1 MLQARHITAG
11 LGVGLAA
18 SYLVWL
24 HRRRTR
30 PRLAAE
36 ATAGDAAAEEEEVC
50 AICLSTPEL
59 PCKTQCG
66 HRFCT
71 DCFVAWWQRQPGVLG
86 GPHVG
91 EARCPLCTRSVVRLS
106 PEFGATVS
114 GGLSRLRAIVL
125 YNVGA
130 TITRRLRLARRWLD
144 AVRLVGERT
153 TLSVYAVTGVVW
165 EVARNELHSSLVQ
178 VPPPADERVR
188 FFCAWQMLATA
199 FGHHLDLPLL
209 QWASRRG
216 EGKVPPGLRRD
227 RAPTSLVDRSEGSAR
242 ASAPRSAACAAWT
255 LATAFAARPKAAPS
269 TRFCFRRRRLRPP
282 GLAAHPQ
289 DDGDAARLPARAA
302 RAGWG
307 GARRR
312 HHLPALRGGRVVSA
326 ARPRGPPAGRRNMPG
341 SAPSASLDHG
351 ELRGRGGGGTE
362 ATHPGAP
369 REQRGRSP

>member
-36 ATAGDAAAEEEEVC
+36 ATGGDAAAAAEEEVC

-91 EARCPLCTRSVVRLS
+91 EARCPLCTRSVARLS

-209 QWASRRG
+209 QWA
-216 EGKVPPGLRRD
+216 
-227 RAPTSLVDRSEGSAR
+227 
-242 ASAPRSAACAAWT
+242 ASA
-255 LATAFAARPKAAPS
+255 L
-269 TRFCFRRRRLRPP
+269 
-282 GLAAHPQ
+282 
-289 DDGDAARLPARAA
+289 
-302 RAGWG
+302 
-307 GARRR
+307 GA
-312 HHLPALRGGRVVSA
+312 RVVSA
-326 ARPRGPPAGRRNMPG
+326 ICRALSDDYVGM
-341 SAPSASLDHG
+341 SH
-351 ELRGRGGGGTE
+351 
-362 ATHPGAP
+362 GAP
-369 REQRGRSP
+369 DLLFLSSSPVLAARLVEVKGPNDKLSDGQHAWIDVLVRAGADVEVAYVERC